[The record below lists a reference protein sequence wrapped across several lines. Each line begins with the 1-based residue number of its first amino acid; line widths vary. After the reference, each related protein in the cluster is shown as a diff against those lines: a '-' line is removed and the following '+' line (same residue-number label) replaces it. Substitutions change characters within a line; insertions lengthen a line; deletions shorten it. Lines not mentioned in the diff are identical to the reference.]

1 MRPKQA
7 FKQHL
12 RGRSEGP
19 RLPLVASVLVFGAL
33 AVLGCVPGAERR
45 EASAPPRWTSRAIPE
60 AKGEVKEV
68 DGKRVQIRYKD
79 DVFSAVT
86 ANFEQWPTYAYSE
99 TKKFPPPSR
108 VPMPGVKGDPK
119 KGRELFMSREKAPC
133 TGCHLIPGDDVWP
146 AGSVGPDLS
155 VIGDRRL
162 PNQYLF
168 EFIWDARMFLP
179 NTSMPPWG
187 TVGILSPEEIVHI
200 VAFLQ
205 TLKGNPPFV
214 PPPERDATRNP
225 HTRQAIPPYYGDN
238 LDPATNPAIVFAENA
253 LAAWSTKGPAG
264 KARAD
269 CHPGGPRRAMRGV
282 ATKYPKYLSAY
293 GRVMSVGDFLTVH
306 APKTTGREMLAE
318 SADNLNMTM
327 LIRMQSNGM
336 PVNVDV
342 TSPEAAAAYE
352 RGRALYFKRV
362 GQRNHACADCHET
375 DRGAGRYAGARLLN
389 VARDG
394 LTRQFPLWFMAY
406 RGIWDIRK
414 RFQVCMLP
422 LGMNYLPADAP
433 EYADLELYLTAFD
446 NGEPMSVPGIR

>member
-133 TGCHLIPGDDVWP
+133 TGCDLIPGDNVWP
-146 AGSVGPDLS
+146 AGSGGPDLS

-162 PNQYLF
+162 PDQCLF
-168 EFIWDARMFLP
+168 ELICDARVVLP
-179 NTSMPPWG
+179 DPSMPPWG
-187 TVGILSPEEIVHI
+187 TSGILSPEETRHI

-214 PPPERDATRNP
+214 PPAEKDPARNP
-225 HTRQAIPPYYGDN
+225 HTRPRVANYWGDN
-238 LDPATNPAIVFAENA
+238 LDPANNPAILLAESG
-253 LAAWSTKGPAG
+253 LAVWSTKGPAG
-264 KARAD
+264 KACAD
-269 CHPGGPRRAMRGV
+269 CHDGGLEKAMKGV
-282 ATKYPKYLSAY
+282 ATKYPRYFSAY
-293 GRVMSVGDFLTVH
+293 GRVMSIEDFLTVH
-306 APKTTGREMLAE
+306 APEKTGNEMLAQ
-318 SADNLNMTM
+318 SPAHLAMAI
-327 LIRMQSNGM
+327 LIKMQSNGM
-336 PVNVDV
+336 PVSIDV
-342 TSPEAAAAYE
+342 TSPEARAAYE
-352 RGRALYFKRV
+352 RGRALYHQRV
-362 GQRNHACADCHET
+362 GRRNHACADCHDA
-375 DRGAGRYAGARLLN
+375 DRGAGRFAGGRVLSLAQN
-389 VARDG
+389 G
-394 LTRQFPLWFMAY
+394 MTKHFPVWFTIP
-406 RGIWDIRK
+406 RTTWSIRT
-414 RFQVCMLP
+414 RFQFCMLP
-422 LGMNYLPADAP
+422 LGTNYLAADAP

-446 NGEPMSVPGIR
+446 NGKPLSVPGIR